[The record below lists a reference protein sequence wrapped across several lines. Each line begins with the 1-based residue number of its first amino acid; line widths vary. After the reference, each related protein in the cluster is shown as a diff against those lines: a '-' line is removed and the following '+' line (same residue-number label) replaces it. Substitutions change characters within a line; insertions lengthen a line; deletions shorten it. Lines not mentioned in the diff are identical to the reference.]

1 MIGESAAQSNAA
13 KEKKNSGGSELTLP
27 EVLRLLGAGASGA
40 ILMVLGEG
48 EVRTKELTER
58 VRGYT
63 PRTVYRYASRLTEIG
78 VIERHE
84 EPGVPSKVVHSLT
97 KPKGHELH
105 DLVEAYAAASLTRL
119 PNGEIDA
126 HAWGS
131 LALLADL
138 WEAGMIEE
146 LNRGPR
152 SPTELSRGAHGLSYH
167 QVSRRASLFSIGGF
181 IEELPNG
188 GRRRRYALTERARR
202 AMALIAGIGRWRQR
216 HLAGAEEAGMT
227 AAEVAVALQTAL
239 PLVTLPEHSGE
250 AFEIDVAA
258 ERVWGRV
265 EANGS
270 VVCLEAAASNVD
282 ARGGGKVRGWL
293 DALVTGSSHGIRV
306 NDCPLIE
313 TLLPRLHKTLWTG
326 SESGQRV
333 AALAPGRQES

>member
-13 KEKKNSGGSELTLP
+13 EEKKPGATELTVP
-27 EVLRLLGAGASGA
+27 EVLRLLSAGASGA

-48 EVRTKELTER
+48 DVRTKELTER

-63 PRTVYRYASRLTEIG
+63 PRTVYRYASKLAEIG

-97 KPKGHELH
+97 KPKGRELH
-105 DLVEAYAAASLTRL
+105 SLVEAYAAASLTRL

-146 LNRGPR
+146 LNRGAR

-167 QVSRRASLFSIGGF
+167 QVSRRASLFAIGGF

-202 AMALIAGIGRWRQR
+202 AVALIVGIGRWRQR
-216 HLAGAEEAGMT
+216 HRAGDREAEMT
-227 AAEVAVALQTAL
+227 PAEVAVALQTTL
-239 PLVTLPEHSGE
+239 PLVALPEHSGQS
-250 AFEIDVAA
+250 FEIDVAE

-265 EANGS
+265 EADGS
-270 VVCLEAAASNVD
+270 IVCLESPASNVD
-282 ARGGGKVRGWL
+282 ARGRGKVRGWL
-293 DALVTGSSHGIRV
+293 DALVTGSSHGVRV
-306 NDCPLIE
+306 DGCPLIE
-313 TLLPRLHKTLWTG
+313 TLLSRLHTTLWTG
-326 SESGQRV
+326 PESEQRV
-333 AALAPGRQES
+333 AALAPGMQES